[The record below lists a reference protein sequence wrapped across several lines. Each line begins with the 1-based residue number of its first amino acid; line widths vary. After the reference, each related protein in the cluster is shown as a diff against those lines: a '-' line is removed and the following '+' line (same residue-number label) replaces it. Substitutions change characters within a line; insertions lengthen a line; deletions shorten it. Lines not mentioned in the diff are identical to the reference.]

1 MRRLRLT
8 RLSKQVSGLDSGQV
22 TTWTSWHRWT
32 AISLLA
38 CAFLAVAAACQRAA
52 DNSSRMLELIPATV
66 PELLRQLRGTVI
78 PDPRRDRPH
87 RDAWALW
94 RRRHQYNTQQAH
106 QRWDV
111 YADETPR

>member
-1 MRRLRLT
+1 VVT
-8 RLSKQVSGLDSGQV
+8 RTPGLAGGPGKPTGSNPGRAPRSDP
-22 TTWTSWHRWT
+22 T

-52 DNSSRMLELIPATV
+52 DSSARMLELIPVTV

-94 RRRHQYNTQQAH
+94 RRRHQYSAQQAH
-106 QRWDV
+106 QRWHA